1 MLADF
6 QLLSRTFPTI
16 QPYLGHF
23 WSLCI
28 EEQFYLLWPF
38 AVFFVRDRRKLL
50 AVCLTCVVVC
60 PLARVVGSHT
70 LPKFMLDQEVL
81 YRWTPFRIDALLLG
95 GLLALVRRGPSPWRL
110 LVLARIGFAVLTGS
124 LLLWLALNPAA
135 RHGALGYV
143 YPPWEMTWSL
153 SFIDLFAACVIVMAL
168 ESSSITFRLLN
179 LSPLRWLGRISYGAY
194 VFHDLLDVE
203 ILNLVKR
210 HTGHYRLP
218 STALALAITLLLAW
232 ASFRW
237 YETPFIR
244 LKDRLTRSSARPRE
258 NRSSPSRSAGPWL
271 APAASSLSTV
281 ASESGSIAP
290 STTV

>member
-1 MLADF
+1 
-6 QLLSRTFPTI
+6 
-16 QPYLGHF
+16 
-23 WSLCI
+23 
-28 EEQFYLLWPF
+28 
-38 AVFFVRDRRKLL
+38 
-50 AVCLTCVVVC
+50 
-60 PLARVVGSHT
+60 
-70 LPKFMLDQEVL
+70 
-81 YRWTPFRIDALLLG
+81 
-95 GLLALVRRGPSPWRL
+95 
-110 LVLARIGFAVLTGS
+110 
-124 LLLWLALNPAA
+124 
-135 RHGALGYV
+135 
-143 YPPWEMTWSL
+143 MTWSL